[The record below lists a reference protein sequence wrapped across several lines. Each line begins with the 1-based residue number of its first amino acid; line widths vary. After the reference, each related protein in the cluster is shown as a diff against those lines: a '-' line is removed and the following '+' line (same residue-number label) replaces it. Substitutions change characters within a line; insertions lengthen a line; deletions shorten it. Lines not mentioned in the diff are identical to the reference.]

1 MPDLPDAWLAVF
13 ADSPSALATFGGL
26 WLLARVLERV
36 GTDAASALRSVA
48 AALRERRPRTEP
60 GEEPRPTR
68 RNKAVPRDADAG

>member
-13 ADSPSALATFGGL
+13 ADSPSALATFVGL

-36 GTDAASALRSVA
+36 GLDVASALRSMA

-68 RNKAVPRDADAG
+68 RGKAVARDVDGG